1 LQCVVYSLL
10 HVLAAA
16 AGLIIQK
23 ALTSK
28 DRRDMCDNKFI
39 QMARMAGG
47 FHPHLQQAVNLL
59 GCKGANDDAE
69 SNSDPSDT
77 IPEKKSRIQQ
87 LLGMVTG
94 GPSDFIK
101 GLFGSKKTEDSF
113 KTGDKLPSSS
123 YRLDDDDTD
132 VIKNFN
138 KKLQS

>member
-1 LQCVVYSLL
+1 
-10 HVLAAA
+10 
-16 AGLIIQK
+16 
-23 ALTSK
+23 
-28 DRRDMCDNKFI
+28 
-39 QMARMAGG
+39 MAGN

-59 GCKGANDDAE
+59 GCNGANRDRDSTPVANPSDDAE
-69 SNSDPSDT
+69 SNSDANDN

-113 KTGDKLPSSS
+113 KAGDTLPSSS
-123 YRLDDDDTD
+123 YQLDDDDAN

-138 KKLQS
+138 KKIQS